1 MVRRSIWV
9 GLVVLCLVCGL
20 KTSTSLAQAVFG
32 SILGTVTDPQGA
44 AVSGAKMTVTS
55 VTKNT
60 AVETTTN
67 ESGNYEVTHLIPDTY
82 KIRIEAAG
90 FKATDIPSVQVSADT
105 SAHVDATMQV
115 GAVTQSVE
123 VTGDIPQLQT
133 DRADVD
139 VEFSQKYVEDLPVLN
154 RNFTSFE
161 LLSPGTQKL
170 PGFNHAATENPQG
183 GGQIQVNG
191 QHFSGTNFELDGTD
205 NQDPILGIIVVN
217 PNLDAIAET
226 KIALQDYDA
235 ESGKATSGVIS
246 VQTKSG
252 SNEFHGSGFYF
263 YRSSDQ
269 QARDPFTNKPGVPLA
284 AANWKQFG
292 GSVGGPIIKNKLFF
306 FGDYQGTKTQQ
317 GITNQYTIPTAEVVS
332 TCNPATNATSATPGF
347 CDLSQYINITGGGQ
361 IFDPKTGNPLDG
373 TGRTQFCG
381 PAGCATQ
388 PNRIPIGR
396 ISQNVGN
403 VLALFPTPTVTDPTS
418 ANFVQNNFVSQG
430 AGPFDQKSFDV
441 RVDYSA
447 PHNYQVF
454 GRFSL
459 DYFSLS
465 GTGGLGKLG
474 GNGFGPGGLNGS
486 SIVHNY
492 SLASGFTKPIGV
504 KWLTDFRF
512 GYFKYNPKTAYS
524 DQNTAPMDAL
534 GFPCLNTTS
543 NLPNTNCAAGING
556 LPTTGGLSG
565 FLFSSGG
572 DTGKGIFS
580 SFGNGL
586 NVARCNCPLTE
597 SEQQF
602 QFVNNW
608 TRTQGN
614 HTIKFGADIRYAENL
629 RVPSDQSRSGL
640 LYFDAGGT
648 SNAGVQGL
656 SFATFLLGDVN
667 QFQRYVSTSVN
678 AAERQ
683 KRWFFYGQDSW
694 RISPKFTMTY
704 GVRWEIYFPET
715 VNAKGNGGFAN
726 LDQGVTRVAGFGG
739 IGSNGNVDNTYKA
752 FAPRISVAYQFDPK
766 TVVRLGYGRGFD
778 IGVFG
783 SNFGHVVTQ
792 NLPVLAKQDLAD
804 SNLNSAATN
813 NRSAIFTLNP
823 NNAGQPLAVNPAQTT
838 TFGPPAFNFA
848 PIIGSI
854 SSNGTL
860 PIDGID
866 GTTQGNAR
874 PRVQRLPTIDQWN
887 ATIQRQITPTLN
899 VTASYIGNKGT
910 HVFAG
915 GGPSYNSNQAAVGA
929 GTFAYQCT
937 PNKVNGVLTGTFDCK
952 QTFKPF
958 QSQPAR
964 RPLFLNGVPA
974 FTYPGFTFTDA
985 TGVHPT
991 PACCTVDTN
1000 YYGNDADNKYNA
1012 LQVKAEKRTSYG
1024 LQFLAHYTFS
1034 RAYAYDG
1041 TYFNI
1046 DKKVAWGPNS
1056 NNRNQVFVANV
1067 IYELPVGKGKRFM
1080 GDSGRIADLAF
1091 GGWQVTNTL
1100 TWGSGLPWTPS
1111 LQNCS
1116 QVTDTGPCRPNKV
1129 GSSTLPTGL
1138 SHLNGATFWFTP
1150 ASAPLSQQTAPEVPN
1165 APNTNLAGTVD
1176 ACPTAR
1182 PSSGPFALPA
1192 CGQIGNV
1199 GINSYRGPRAF
1210 YDDMAMSKNFTLT
1223 ERIRAQFRFDAY
1235 NLFNHPVLALPNSCF
1250 DCGGQSGQITNI
1262 EADSAPGAPIGMRQL
1277 QFGVRVTF

>member
-1 MVRRSIWV
+1 MRKQMRKQAIL
-9 GLVVLCLVCGL
+9 GLVLGLCLAFAMCAGTAVG
-20 KTSTSLAQAVFG
+20 QAVFG
-32 SILGTVTDPQGA
+32 GIIGTVTDPQGN
-44 AVSGAKMTVTS
+44 AVAGAKVTVTS
-55 VTKNT
+55 VTKSFT
-60 AVETTTN
+60 YDTTTN
-67 ESGNYEVTHLIPDTY
+67 ESGNYSVTHLIPDTY
-82 KIRIEAAG
+82 KIHVESPG
-90 FKATDIPSVQVSADT
+90 FKATDVPSVQVSADA
-105 SAHVDATMQV
+105 SANVDVQLQV
-115 GAVTQSVE
+115 GAVTQTIE
-123 VTGDIPQLQT
+123 VTGEIPQLQT

-139 VEFSQKYVEDLPVLN
+139 VQFSQKYVEDLPVLN

-235 ESGKATSGVIS
+235 ESGKATSGVIR

-252 SNEFHGSGFYF
+252 SNQFHGSGFF
-263 YRSSDQ
+263 YYRDSAQ

-284 AANWKQFG
+284 AALWKQYG
-292 GSVGGPIIKNKLFF
+292 GSGGGPIIKDKLFF
-306 FGDYQGTKTQQ
+306 FGDYQGTNQTQ
-317 GITNQYTIPTAEVVS
+317 GITNQYTIPTTEAIS
-332 TCNPATNATSATPGF
+332 TCNPATNAASDTPGF
-347 CDLSQYINITGGGQ
+347 CNLSQYVNITGGGNVY
-361 IFDPKTGNPLDG
+361 DPKTGNPLDG
-373 TGRTQFCG
+373 SGRTQFCG

-388 PNRIPIGR
+388 PNWIPIGR
-396 ISQNVGN
+396 IGANVGN
-403 VLALFPTPTVTDPTS
+403 VLALFPKPTVTDPAS
-418 ANFVQNNFVSQG
+418 ANFLQNNFVSQG
-430 AGPFDQKSFDV
+430 SGPFKQNSFDT
-441 RVDYSA
+441 RIDYNA
-447 PHNYQVF
+447 PRNFQIF

-465 GTGGLGKLG
+465 GVGGLGKLG
-474 GNGFGPGGLNGS
+474 GNGFGPGGLSGS
-486 SIVHNY
+486 STVHNY
-492 SLASGFTKPIGV
+492 SLASGFTKLIGA

-512 GYFKYNPKTAYS
+512 GYFKYNPKTAYP
-524 DQNTAPMDAL
+524 DQNTASMDAL
-534 GFPCLNTTS
+534 GYPCLNTTS
-543 NLPNTNCAAGING
+543 SLPNTQCPSGSSING

-565 FLFSSGG
+565 FFFSNGG

-580 SFGNGL
+580 NFGNGL
-586 NVARCNCPLTE
+586 NVARCNCPLIE

-629 RVPSDQSRSGL
+629 RFPSDQSRSGL
-640 LYFDAGGT
+640 LYFDTQDTAQ
-648 SNAGVQGL
+648 AGVQGL
-656 SFATFLLGDVN
+656 SFATFLLGDVT
-667 QFQRYVSTSVN
+667 QFQRYVSTSTN

-683 KRWFFYGQDSW
+683 KRTFFYGQDSW
-694 RISPKFTMTY
+694 RVSNKLTFTY

-726 LDQGVTRVAGFGG
+726 LDEGLIRVAGFGG
-739 IGSNGNVDNTYKA
+739 VGSNGNVRNTWKA
-752 FAPRISVAYQFDPK
+752 VAPRLSVAYEFDPK

-792 NLPVLAKQDLAD
+792 NLPVLAKQDLAE
-804 SNLNSAATN
+804 SNFNSAATN
-813 NRSAIFTLNP
+813 NRGAIFTFNTA
-823 NNAGQPLAVNPAQTT
+823 NAGQVSPITLLPLTL
-838 TFGPPAFNFA
+838 GPPAFNFA
-848 PIIGSI
+848 PILGSI
-854 SSNGTL
+854 SANGTL

-899 VTASYIGNKGT
+899 ITASYVGNKGT

-915 GGPSYNSNQAAVGA
+915 GGPSYNSNQPAVGP
-929 GTFAYQCT
+929 GTSPYKCT
-937 PNKVNGVLTGTFDCK
+937 QITSGANTGKFDCIPG
-952 QTFKPF
+952 FKGF
-958 QSQPAR
+958 QPTNSR

-974 FTYPGFTFTDA
+974 FTYPGFTFKDA
-985 TGVHPT
+985 QGNVHPT
-991 PACCTVDTN
+991 PACCSVDTN

-1012 LQVKAEKRTSYG
+1012 LQIKAEKRTSHG

-1034 RAYAYDG
+1034 HAYAYDS

-1046 DKKVAWGPNS
+1046 NKKIAWGPNQ
-1056 NNRNQVFVANV
+1056 NNRNNVFVANV
-1067 IYELPVGKGKRFM
+1067 IYELPVGRGKKFMSDAGRFM
-1080 GDSGRIADLAF
+1080 DYAV
-1091 GGWQVTNTL
+1091 GGWQVSNTT

-1111 LQNCS
+1111 LKNCGQIS
-1116 QVTDTGPCRPNKV
+1116 DAGPCRPQMAS
-1129 GSSTLPTGL
+1129 GTLATGL
-1138 SHLNGATFWFTP
+1138 SHQNGATFWFTP
-1150 ASAPLSQQTAPEVPN
+1150 IPELTQEVIS
-1165 APNTNLAGTVD
+1165 NTDITGTD
-1176 ACPTAR
+1176 SCPTVS
-1182 PSSGPFALPA
+1182 PKSGPFALPA

-1199 GINSYRGPRAF
+1199 GIYSYRGPHAF
-1210 YDDMAMSKNFTLT
+1210 YDDMALSKNFTIT
-1223 ERIRAQFRFDAY
+1223 ERVKAQFRFDAY
-1235 NLFNHPVLALPNSCF
+1235 NVFNHPVLALPNSCV
-1250 DCGGQSGQITNI
+1250 DCGGQSGQITDI

-1277 QFGVRVTF
+1277 QFGFRVTF